1 MAIYY
6 NTEKFA
12 EISKD
17 LNNQLDA
24 GNLSPDQAA
33 DYLKQKYKI
42 DKEDWN
48 AAVDEAL
55 EHEKK
60 YYDMK
65 EQYKYIPLASANR
78 ILPAHLRESEQS
90 TFHSILEAPLGMFK
104 SAVRGT
110 VLNTGQLVG
119 MGLPDEVTEKIS
131 KEYKDTDDYLSKNS
145 GGVWQ
150 GLKQTFDPETSTVE
164 EMGGLLLS
172 LGVGG
177 GALTKG
183 ITALPG
189 VAANIPAW
197 MRRTSGFV
205 AADLLVTDKNE
216 NIASGLISAYPE
228 TFEFLERLAVDEND
242 SDAHKILMKIIESSA
257 LGLSAE
263 AITPFIGKALTG
275 YKRYRAKARAK
286 KDDIL
291 RTPEGHSGNV
301 VESKIEV
308 DDTGNMFVNK
318 IRMNQPLWAVN
329 APSDWR
335 GLGRG
340 AWATQ
345 KEMEEGA
352 KRPGWWSRWFG
363 SRQGLDRLTHRAMEK
378 RSSRVT
384 EAEARIRNQ
393 SEAFTDSLEK
403 SYGKKL
409 VDFTEDEL
417 AEINEALGISLRSP
431 QGFPMPDDIQK
442 IANKSNPTSRERAM
456 LQEFEE
462 RKAEYLYNVGAQSD
476 EDLLRLQAEGI
487 ERVASESQKQA
498 LRNLP
503 QEVQDSI
510 HFMRNTVDEYSQ
522 AIIDS
527 GVAGKSMTGRLDSN
541 IGFYIST
548 DYELFSNPKWLKA
561 IKRALEKEG
570 KVLGKGK
577 ADDVEA
583 LEALEDTRQWY
594 REFQRD
600 EFGNP
605 LTEHQINREIIKFM
619 NNIEEGDLSFLQ
631 MMVPGV
637 RNKVPEHALGKILT
651 ERQTIPEGLKK
662 LYREITD
669 PAERFRSTVRKQARL
684 LAENEFAKGIRA
696 IAESPYGKNLYR
708 IEGGPGG
715 KEVPFNFVTSL
726 EEAANSYLRSVG
738 SNPLAKVF
746 TTPEYKKVLD
756 RVLKSE
762 SGPEGR
768 LQYLYAANALAAGSK
783 TILSHP
789 THLINIQGNFIFS
802 LANGNILP
810 FALPRHF
817 GKIVGERGKHMSDVV
832 GAMIGKNP
840 RMGELFNVS
849 GTKVQVNRQAYEELQ
864 ALGLLDSGV
873 NQEYFLRA
881 FDQYGDSLAT
891 ADGLKSY
898 LGKAYKGIG
907 RIYRAEDGIFKAY
920 NYYAELAK
928 YRKAFPDM
936 PIDELKTY
944 AAEIVKDT
952 LPTYGRIP
960 MLIKETRKYG
970 LVTAFPSFLT
980 ESIRVG
986 KNTMK
991 YGIRDFT
998 QGVMTGNTQ
1007 LARIGMERMAGTM
1020 GAAVIGDELFLG
1032 GRVRNGIT
1040 EDDNNVVQRL
1050 SPPWDKHAQR
1060 FWTGPFQRNPKNR
1073 GHIEAPFINMSRGD
1087 PYGALKQIAYSS
1099 TNHIMPV
1106 IQKGLT
1112 GEMTLEEAGNEA
1124 IQFLDEMAIVG
1135 QPILTPSLIAQGV
1148 FDLATGKR
1156 RKAPHVGW
1164 LEEGTD
1170 ILAETF
1176 EPGSLQA
1183 ERRELEALRSQDILT
1198 KMAEGKTT
1206 AGRSRSGFPDRPE
1219 NRWWRH
1225 LGVGVQ
1231 TFDLNRTLQYRVASR
1246 GAVINNLN
1254 KDLRNLIVNNLGRGA
1269 AGIDWTD
1276 ANTVEEFY
1284 GHVNDIILKSLAA
1297 QRELAVDLYE
1307 AKKFTFNEVI
1317 DGRVMR
1323 RRLGNEMLD
1332 NILTKDG
1339 MKKIDKNFDMAII
1352 DNVTRNR
1359 IGMFQPPKIPVSI
1372 LDNPKLIEAGVPKR
1386 LIYDLNEYLYK
1397 FSGIPLLREE

>member
-12 EISKD
+12 DISKD

-90 TFHSILEAPLGMFK
+90 TFHSILEAPLGMVK

-150 GLKQTFDPETSTVE
+150 GLKETFDPETSTVE

-177 GALTKG
+177 GFITKG
-183 ITALPG
+183 ITAVPG
-189 VAANIPAW
+189 AAAKIPAW

-216 NIASGLISAYPE
+216 NIASGLITAYPE
-228 TFEFLERLAVDEND
+228 TFEFLEKLAIDEND
-242 SDAHKILMKIIESSA
+242 SDAHKILVKIIESSA
-257 LGLSAE
+257 LGLSTE
-263 AITPFIGKALTG
+263 AIAPFIGKALAG

-308 DDTGNMFVNK
+308 DDTGNMFVNN
-318 IRMNQPLWAVN
+318 IRMNQPLWATDT
-329 APSDWR
+329 PSDLR

-393 SEAFTDSLEK
+393 SRAFTDSLEK

-487 ERVASESQKQA
+487 ERVASKSQKQA

-561 IKRALEKEG
+561 IRRALEKEG

-708 IEGGPGG
+708 IEGGLGG

-802 LANGNILP
+802 LA
-810 FALPRHF
+810 
-817 GKIVGERGKHMSDVV
+817 
-832 GAMIGKNP
+832 
-840 RMGELFNVS
+840 
-849 GTKVQVNRQAYEELQ
+849 
-864 ALGLLDSGV
+864 
-873 NQEYFLRA
+873 
-881 FDQYGDSLAT
+881 
-891 ADGLKSY
+891 
-898 LGKAYKGIG
+898 
-907 RIYRAEDGIFKAY
+907 
-920 NYYAELAK
+920 
-928 YRKAFPDM
+928 
-936 PIDELKTY
+936 
-944 AAEIVKDT
+944 
-952 LPTYGRIP
+952 
-960 MLIKETRKYG
+960 
-970 LVTAFPSFLT
+970 
-980 ESIRVG
+980 
-986 KNTMK
+986 
-991 YGIRDFT
+991 
-998 QGVMTGNTQ
+998 
-1007 LARIGMERMAGTM
+1007 
-1020 GAAVIGDELFLG
+1020 
-1032 GRVRNGIT
+1032 
-1040 EDDNNVVQRL
+1040 
-1050 SPPWDKHAQR
+1050 
-1060 FWTGPFQRNPKNR
+1060 
-1073 GHIEAPFINMSRGD
+1073 
-1087 PYGALKQIAYSS
+1087 
-1099 TNHIMPV
+1099 
-1106 IQKGLT
+1106 
-1112 GEMTLEEAGNEA
+1112 
-1124 IQFLDEMAIVG
+1124 
-1135 QPILTPSLIAQGV
+1135 
-1148 FDLATGKR
+1148 
-1156 RKAPHVGW
+1156 
-1164 LEEGTD
+1164 
-1170 ILAETF
+1170 
-1176 EPGSLQA
+1176 
-1183 ERRELEALRSQDILT
+1183 
-1198 KMAEGKTT
+1198 
-1206 AGRSRSGFPDRPE
+1206 
-1219 NRWWRH
+1219 
-1225 LGVGVQ
+1225 
-1231 TFDLNRTLQYRVASR
+1231 
-1246 GAVINNLN
+1246 
-1254 KDLRNLIVNNLGRGA
+1254 
-1269 AGIDWTD
+1269 
-1276 ANTVEEFY
+1276 
-1284 GHVNDIILKSLAA
+1284 
-1297 QRELAVDLYE
+1297 
-1307 AKKFTFNEVI
+1307 
-1317 DGRVMR
+1317 
-1323 RRLGNEMLD
+1323 
-1332 NILTKDG
+1332 
-1339 MKKIDKNFDMAII
+1339 
-1352 DNVTRNR
+1352 
-1359 IGMFQPPKIPVSI
+1359 
-1372 LDNPKLIEAGVPKR
+1372 
-1386 LIYDLNEYLYK
+1386 
-1397 FSGIPLLREE
+1397 